1 MIKCVRFL
9 AAAVAAVV
17 FSACGQSASPPTPRA
32 DGTVLQH
39 VDPDGAVRRLADT
52 NVVVLD
58 VRTPD
63 EFKAGHI
70 RGAKLVDFRSADF
83 AKKLGELD
91 RSKTYLVHCASGG
104 RSTSSLETFQ
114 KLGFKSVVHLDG
126 GFNAWKREGKPVEK

>member
-1 MIKCVRFL
+1 M
-9 AAAVAAVV
+9 V

-32 DGTVLQH
+32 DSTVFQH
-39 VDPDGAVRRLADT
+39 VDPDGAIRRLADT

-70 RGAKLVDFRSADF
+70 RGAKSVDFRSADF

-91 RSKTYLVHCASGG
+91 RNKTYLVHCASGG

-126 GFNAWKREGKPVEK
+126 GFNAWKRAGKPVEK